1 MVVDET
7 ELCELVGFYL
17 LDLLTKK
24 FDKQNISLYR
34 DDGLSCFENICPDPQ
49 KIKKKQNLQKQW
61 IKHKRRMWFNATQCN
76 DFGNRHFFL
85 TS

>member
-34 DDGLSCFENICPDPQ
+34 DDVLSCFENICPDSQ
-49 KIKKKQNLQKQW
+49 KIKKKNKIFKNNGLS
-61 IKHKRRMWFNATQCN
+61 IKVECGLMQRNAMTSGT
-76 DFGNRHFFL
+76 DTFF
-85 TS
+85 

>member
-34 DDGLSCFENICPDPQ
+34 DDVLSCFEN
-49 KIKKKQNLQKQW
+49 
-61 IKHKRRMWFNATQCN
+61 M
-76 DFGNRHFFL
+76 
-85 TS
+85 S